1 MRPVI
6 DGIIDRI
13 DAFAQRHRRLIAI
26 VGGIWVVVSWASNAH
41 LVAFPEI
48 PFLTGTSG
56 VIASSMFMALWWAWL
71 SPRVTK
77 RRAEREAGS
86 APKEEAHG

>member
-1 MRPVI
+1 VI
-6 DGIIDRI
+6 DGLIDRV
-13 DAFAQRHRRLIAI
+13 DGFAQRHRRAIAI
-26 VGGIWVVVSWASNAH
+26 VGGIWVVISWASNAH
-41 LVAFPEI
+41 LVALPEI

-77 RRAEREAGS
+77 RRADRETAS
-86 APKEEAHG
+86 PTSETSHG